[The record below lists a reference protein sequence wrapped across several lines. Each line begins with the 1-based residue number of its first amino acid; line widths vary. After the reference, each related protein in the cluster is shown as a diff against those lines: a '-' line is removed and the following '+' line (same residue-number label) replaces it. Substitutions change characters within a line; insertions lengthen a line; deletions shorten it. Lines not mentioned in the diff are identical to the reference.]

1 MLAITGH
8 HIHLTRQGILL
19 SNTIMS
25 DLMHV

>member
-8 HIHLTRQGILL
+8 HLHLTRCGILL